1 MSAKIVG
8 LVLGAG
14 VLGLGMTGTLGK
26 FIPKLTAG
34 KSVADK
40 IKENLVDEKDQKYLF
55 LDAASE
61 LALSNDFQLED
72 FVDRLY
78 LFSKYDEEVWEEFVR
93 AAASTAEFLLRKQE
107 IEKQRAIPLLFK
119 KYSQVMIV
127 RLRQLRRAIRDSQPS
142 ELEEFDE
149 IVTEINTFQSD
160 THHNLWCDAHSI

>member
-1 MSAKIVG
+1 MNAKIVG
-8 LVLGAG
+8 LAVGAG
-14 VLGLGMTGTLGK
+14 ILGLGMSGNLSK
-26 FIPKLTAG
+26 FIPKLVGG
-34 KSVADK
+34 KTVAEK
-40 IKENLVDEKDQKYLF
+40 IKENLVDLNQKYLF
-55 LDAASE
+55 LEPAAE
-61 LALSNDFQLED
+61 LALNNDFQLED

-107 IEKQRAIPLLFK
+107 VEKQRAIPLLFK